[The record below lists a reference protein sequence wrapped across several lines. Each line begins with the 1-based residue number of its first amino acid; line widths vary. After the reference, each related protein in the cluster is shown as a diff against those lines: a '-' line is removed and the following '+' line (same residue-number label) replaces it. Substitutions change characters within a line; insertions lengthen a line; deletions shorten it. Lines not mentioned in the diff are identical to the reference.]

1 MTEINIE
8 LYCNKFSFH
17 VKGHTKSDVCTA
29 ISILTYTL
37 TQNLI
42 ISHEKGELKELNYDL
57 REGNSNVFAIIN
69 NKYLDKIS
77 EMIEFTKVGFL
88 LLVNQYP
95 DYVQIKSTL

>member
-8 LYCNKFSFH
+8 LYCNKFSFNA
-17 VKGHTKSDVCTA
+17 KGHTKSDVCTA
-29 ISILTYTL
+29 ISTLTYTL
-37 TQNLI
+37 VQNLI

-57 REGNSNVFAIIN
+57 REGNSNVSAIID